1 MLGSGWTSRQIRR
14 PAASQG
20 RGCECGRRRILVAWF
35 RTHGPA
41 LLLFARQ
48 TLPEFDAAED
58 AVQER
63 LSDSGVIAP
72 RQTT

>member
-1 MLGSGWTSRQIRR
+1 MLQRF
-14 PAASQG
+14 G
-20 RGCECGRRRILVAWF
+20 RVDRFGAGGIIKVEGAKRDDGESWSAWF

-48 TLPEFDAAED
+48 TLPDSTLPRTRYRR
-58 AVQER
+58 R